1 MTNSVKEFIEDN
13 IDDIE
18 KQDWETVF
26 KNWYTD
32 GDDYYFDD
40 LIQTFRQANIDVFEE
55 AKAARANVLQSESKI
70 IFSNLSQMFNMIT
83 FYMVYEELNSLLG
96 FERQEF
102 VKVLTPS
109 ARAVGLVRCSEGWKR
124 T

>member
-1 MTNSVKEFIEDN
+1 MTNSVKEFIEHN
-13 IDDIE
+13 IDYIE

-40 LIQTFRQANIDVFEE
+40 LIQTFRQANIDVIEE
-55 AKAARANVLQSESKI
+55 SKAARANVLQSESKI

-96 FERQEF
+96 FEGQEF
-102 VKVLTPS
+102 IKVLTPS

>member
-1 MTNSVKEFIEDN
+1 MTNSVKEFIEHN
-13 IDDIE
+13 IDYIE

-26 KNWYTD
+26 KKWYTD

-40 LIQTFRQANIDVFEE
+40 LIQTFRQANIDVIEE
-55 AKAARANVLQSESKI
+55 SKAARANVLQSESKI

-96 FERQEF
+96 FEGQEF
-102 VKVLTPS
+102 IKVLTPS